1 MKQVQAIVVGGG
13 CIGLSVALGL
23 ANLGKKVLLI
33 DAGKPAQ
40 VDSEEFALRVS
51 AISKASQVLFEKLGI
66 WQGIQAQRLAAY
78 TNMDVRDK
86 DSIGRI
92 HFASN
97 ELDLSELGHIVEN
110 EVIRQAL
117 IAQCEKNDNL
127 EILFETPYSSI
138 HQTDEQVLVT
148 LASGEPVMAEL
159 LIACDG
165 ANSAIRSQFKMP
177 ITFWDYDHHAIVA
190 TVKSQVP
197 HVNTA
202 RQVFLPTGPLA
213 FLPLPEQNTHSIV
226 WSTSPEHAKQLLAME
241 EGEFNKALTAA
252 FDSELG
258 LCRVNSQRLSFP
270 LKMRY
275 ARKWVENRVILMGD
289 AAHTIH
295 PLAGLGMNLG
305 LKDVAKLLQLVAD
318 EQSSVFAS
326 GKLLRQYEMARKAD
340 AQTHI
345 AMMQGLK
352 ELFEGSNPVKKL
364 IRGIGLNVV
373 DAAKPIKH
381 LFAEKALQ

>member
-13 CIGLSVALGL
+13 CIGLSAALGL

-40 VDSEEFALRVS
+40 VDSDEFGLRVS
-51 AISKASQVLFEKLGI
+51 AISKASQGLFEKLGI
-66 WQGIQAQRLAAY
+66 WQGIEAQRLAAY
-78 TNMDVRDK
+78 TNMDVHDK

-97 ELDLSELGHIVEN
+97 ELDISELGHIVEN

-197 HVNTA
+197 HANTA

-226 WSTSPEHAKQLLAME
+226 WSTSPEHAKQLVAME
-241 EGEFNKALTAA
+241 EGEFNKALTVA

-318 EQSSVFAS
+318 DQSNVFAS

>member
-40 VDSEEFALRVS
+40 VDSDEFGLRVS
-51 AISKASQVLFEKLGI
+51 AISKASQALFEKLGI
-66 WQGIQAQRLAAY
+66 WQGIEAQRLAAY

-117 IAQCEKNDNL
+117 ITQCEKNDNL

-165 ANSAIRSQFKMP
+165 ANSAIRNQFKMP

-190 TVKSQVP
+190 TVTSQVP
-197 HVNTA
+197 HANTA

-226 WSTSPEHAKQLLAME
+226 WSTSPEHAKQLVAME

-275 ARKWVENRVILMGD
+275 ARKWVEYRVILMGD

-326 GKLLRQYEMARKAD
+326 SKLLRQYEMARKAD

>member
-13 CIGLSVALGL
+13 CIGLSAALGL

-40 VDSEEFALRVS
+40 VDSDEFGLRVS
-51 AISKASQVLFEKLGI
+51 AISKASQALFEKLGI

-117 IAQCEKNDNL
+117 ITQCEKNDNL

-197 HVNTA
+197 HANTA

-275 ARKWVENRVILMGD
+275 ARKWVENRVMLMGD

-318 EQSSVFAS
+318 DQSSVFAN

>member
-13 CIGLSVALGL
+13 CIGLSAALGL

-40 VDSEEFALRVS
+40 VDSDEFGLRVS
-51 AISKASQVLFEKLGI
+51 AISKASQALFEKLGI

-117 IAQCEKNDNL
+117 ITQCEKNDNL

-226 WSTSPEHAKQLLAME
+226 WSTSPEHAKQLVAME

-318 EQSSVFAS
+318 EQSSVFAN

>member
-13 CIGLSVALGL
+13 CIGLSAALGL

-40 VDSEEFALRVS
+40 VDSDEFGLRVS
-51 AISKASQVLFEKLGI
+51 AISKASQALFEKLGI

-78 TNMDVRDK
+78 RNMDVRDK

-117 IAQCEKNDNL
+117 ITQCEKNDNL

-226 WSTSPEHAKQLLAME
+226 WSTSPDHAKQLLAME

-275 ARKWVENRVILMGD
+275 ARKWVENRVMLMGD

-318 EQSSVFAS
+318 DQSSVFAN

>member
-13 CIGLSVALGL
+13 CIGLSAALGL

-40 VDSEEFALRVS
+40 VDSDEFGLRVS
-51 AISKASQVLFEKLGI
+51 AISKASQGLFEKLGI

-117 IAQCEKNDNL
+117 ITQCEKNDNL
-127 EILFETPYSSI
+127 EIFFETPYSSI

-190 TVKSQVP
+190 TVTSQVP
-197 HVNTA
+197 HANTA

-226 WSTSPEHAKQLLAME
+226 WSTSPEHAKQLVAME

-258 LCRVNSQRLSFP
+258 LCCVNSQRLSFP

-318 EQSSVFAS
+318 DQSNVFAN

-340 AQTHI
+340 AQAHI

>member
-13 CIGLSVALGL
+13 CIGLSAALGL

-40 VDSEEFALRVS
+40 VDSDEFGLRVS
-51 AISKASQVLFEKLGI
+51 AISKASQALFEKLGI
-66 WQGIQAQRLAAY
+66 WQGIEAQRLAAY

-117 IAQCEKNDNL
+117 ITQCEKNDNL

-275 ARKWVENRVILMGD
+275 ARKWVENRVMLMGD

-318 EQSSVFAS
+318 DQSSVFAN

>member
-13 CIGLSVALGL
+13 CIGLSAALGL

-40 VDSEEFALRVS
+40 VDSDEFGLRVS
-51 AISKASQVLFEKLGI
+51 AISKASQALFEKLGI

-117 IAQCEKNDNL
+117 ITQCEKNDNL

-202 RQVFLPTGPLA
+202 RQVFLSTGPLA

-226 WSTSPEHAKQLLAME
+226 WSTSPEHAKQLVAME

-318 EQSSVFAS
+318 EQSSVFAN

>member
-13 CIGLSVALGL
+13 CIGLSAALGL

-40 VDSEEFALRVS
+40 VDSDEFGLRVS
-51 AISKASQVLFEKLGI
+51 AISKASQALFEKLGI

-117 IAQCEKNDNL
+117 ITQCEKNDNL

-197 HVNTA
+197 HANTA

-318 EQSSVFAS
+318 DQSSVFAN

>member
-13 CIGLSVALGL
+13 CIGLSAALGL

-40 VDSEEFALRVS
+40 VDSDEFGLRVS
-51 AISKASQVLFEKLGI
+51 AISKASQALFEKLGI

-117 IAQCEKNDNL
+117 ITQCEKNDNL

-197 HVNTA
+197 HANTA

-275 ARKWVENRVILMGD
+275 ARKWVENRVMLMGD